1 MAATEPIA
9 IVGSACR
16 FPGDATSPSKL
27 WDLLKDPRDVLT
39 EIPESRFNTKAFY
52 HPDGLHHGTTN
63 VRHSYV
69 LTEDHRLFD
78 AQFFGTKPVE
88 ANSIDPQQRLLLET
102 VYECL
107 ESAGIPM
114 ERLQGSDTGVYV
126 GLMTN
131 DYADLLG
138 RDVQSLPTYFASG
151 TARSILSN
159 RISYFFDW
167 HGPSMTIDT
176 ACSSSLIA
184 LHQAVQSLR
193 SGESSVAVAA
203 GTNLLLGPEQYVA
216 ESKLKMLSP
225 NGRSRMWDK
234 DADGY
239 ARGDGIAAVIL
250 KTLSAALADGDHIEC
265 LIRETGTNQDGRTK
279 GITMPNPVAQA
290 DLIRTTYARA
300 GLDLSKPS
308 DRPQYFEAHGTGTP
322 AGDPVEAEAISTAF
336 FGPSANYYRR
346 SGQELPLYVGSIKT
360 VIGHTEGTAGLAA
373 VLKASLALQC
383 GIIPPNL
390 LLNEL
395 SPTVRPFYNDLEILK
410 SAQDWPELP
419 SGVPRRAS
427 VNSFGFGGAN
437 AHAILETFDSNMS
450 LNAMPCPEAVNMLPF
465 NFSAASEKSL
475 LSTLSSYSEYLKM
488 NQGVNLRDLSWT
500 LTCRRSTLP
509 VRFSVS
515 ASSVEDLEARLDKA
529 TQSSSEIS
537 TGAQISSVH
546 KLKLLGIF
554 TGQGAQWARM
564 GAELLV
570 SSPMAV
576 DCVSRLEKSLQQ
588 LPKEHRPSW
597 SLKEELLKDAASSQ
611 IGKGEFSQPLCTAI
625 QIVLVELLRA
635 ANIQFHT
642 VVGHSS
648 GEIAAAFAANYISAE
663 DAIRIAYYRGWSLQY
678 SGAHNGVQGAMMVA
692 GTSFED
698 AKELCEMPT
707 LDKRICVACSN
718 SSTSVTLSGDAD
730 AIDEAIEIFQDEKK
744 FNRRLKVDKAYHS
757 HHMMPCSD
765 PYVEAVRKCG
775 VHIQSR
781 PSDSA
786 TWISSV
792 YVDDIENVRDNLVD
806 TYWSNNMVNPV
817 LFSQAISYAV
827 GAAGPFDMAL
837 EIGPHPALQGPV
849 KETVQEISGNT
860 IPYSGTLSRNKN
872 DREVFTSSLGS
883 LWATLGENAVDF
895 SSFDRR
901 AGGVGD
907 PPKLMKGLPS
917 YCWDHDRVYWHESRL
932 STTFRAT
939 QEEFHH
945 LLGIRCSDGTIDQLR
960 WRNYL
965 NPREI
970 PWLADHQVQGQM
982 VFPAAGYI
990 SAAVECILRQYAL
1003 ETVQLMDF
1011 HDVIIRQAL
1020 VLEENTGVE
1029 TIFDLKIIERRSDR
1043 VKATFSCY
1051 SAANRTFSSLALHAS
1066 AQIQIVFGKPRQ
1078 DVLPPRKGTY
1088 DRFLDLESDRF
1099 YQSVSNIGFSYTGPF
1114 QALSDLSR
1122 KMDEATGLVAVP
1134 TGDQSERP
1142 LLIHPASLDGAIQS
1156 IMLAYCFPGDG
1167 RLRTIYLPTKI
1178 DCVRINPSGW
1188 VEFGGPGASLPFHSI
1203 VGSAKFSELSGD
1215 VNLFSADGAT
1225 ILQLQGLHT
1234 TPLTPP
1240 TAASDVQLFTEIT
1253 WGNEIPKVSAFDS
1266 DRDWFQENFTLALD
1280 LERLAHFHLKNLDL
1294 SITPTE
1300 RSGATWHHVHM
1311 LSNVKHC
1318 LSLVKSG
1325 QHPFAKSQWANDTKE
1340 DADRILSRYEPGH
1353 SSKYCDLRPDR
1364 NSYPDSIDV
1373 KIIHAVGENFPSVI
1387 RGEKNIMDVLTEE
1400 NMLNEF
1406 YANTL
1411 GIHHYLKEMARMA
1424 GQISYRYPHMSVLE
1438 IGAGAGATTDL
1449 ILKEMNTAFSSYT
1462 YTDISNALFDDAQE
1476 RFSDRLSKMTF
1487 RVLDIEKDVIEQ
1499 GYAEESFDL
1508 IIASLAL
1515 HATKQLEAALSNVRR
1530 LLKPGGYLLLLELTN
1545 PDVMHFGLVLGGLPG
1560 WWMGYDEGR
1569 QNSPLVSIETWEGLM
1584 RKAGFSGIDAI
1595 SPQHPKSPIPFSVI
1609 ATQAVDNRVH
1619 FVREPLALEH
1629 RALGLESLTIIGGK
1643 TSQTSVIVEDIKAA
1657 VARHYNHIRDV
1668 PSLIDLI
1675 SSDLP
1680 FMGTVVSLIEL
1691 DEPMF
1696 KSMSSEKVNS
1706 FKELFKQSKN
1716 IIWVTYGAQGDN
1728 PYANMFTGVQRTLV
1742 SEMDHLH
1749 IQRLNFHSLIEA
1761 NGRLIAQKLLL
1772 LEIAGTWNQNG
1783 ERGRLLW
1790 YDEPELD
1797 FRDGNFLVPR
1807 FRLNQTRN
1815 DRYNSSR
1822 RSIVKEINRDT
1833 SLVSIRWSRTGYRID
1848 ENNIRNTV
1856 SYPDRTEITVTHSL
1870 LRAVKITDDASVFLV
1885 FGTNP
1890 QTGEHVIGA
1899 SESLN
1904 SLVHVPPTWVVRCG
1918 PSVEYGI
1925 QSTISLYIHF
1935 LATAMLDQVPPG
1947 KSLVVL
1953 DPDFSFAS
1961 ILTQRA
1967 SEKGIQLVFLTTADD
1982 ACMWPWVYIHPCAT
1996 KREILENLPLD
2007 IARFVNI
2014 GGDQESMSIIKQCLP
2029 VNCDVQTE
2037 QSLTSEISSSESYGA
2052 TSKVAAQIQAT
2063 WMRIQNEPAPV
2074 NLLRFGRL
2082 YLHELIQNVNP
2093 PTSQFIVEWGDSKL
2107 PAQVQPASVQVRFSS
2122 DKTYWL
2128 VGLTGGLGLSLCQWM
2143 ARQGA
2148 RYIALSS
2155 RNPKVDEVWLRQMA
2169 ARGCTIR
2176 VFSSDITD
2184 RGSVRAT
2191 HRHICGTMPPIAGV
2205 AQGAMVLQDTMFP
2218 DLDLARLE
2226 RVLRPKVD
2234 GSILLDELFSEN
2246 TLEFMIFFS
2255 SMAAAT
2261 GNPGQV
2267 AYNAANMFMASLAA
2281 QRKKRGLAAYAINIG
2296 AVVGNG
2302 YVTRELNMSQ
2312 QNYLYRV
2319 GHSWM
2324 SEQDFH
2330 EVFAE
2335 GVLSCTDP
2343 SGAAELCSGLRIDDD
2358 ESKSWVSNPM
2368 FQHLVFR
2375 SSNLLAGG
2383 KKGKAGIIIK
2393 AQLLEAVSC
2402 QEVIRILEDGF
2413 VLKLQTALQADPD
2426 KPMLDMSPDELGID
2440 SLVAVDLR
2448 SWFLKELAV
2457 DMPVLKIFNAVS
2469 IRELLASAA
2478 ELLSDALIPN
2488 VGDGA
2493 RSFENSQLDD
2503 LNALDVYNEGPESA
2517 NETSADEAGSLT
2529 VEMMESLK
2537 LRHLD
2542 SANAYSGSS
2551 TASLRAGDS
2560 NSEET
2565 EDPASSIY
2573 TDDYGPVVPNRIVQK
2588 KLLMSFGQSRFWF
2601 LNFFVEDKSAFNSTT
2616 TIRLTGRLQIDAFAK
2631 ALESVGEHHEALRT
2645 FFFTDGEKRNMQG
2658 IWATSIL
2665 RLEHGK
2671 IIDENEVDKAARQMK
2686 AHVFDLEQGD
2696 ILRVQL
2702 LSLSPE
2708 QHWIIFGCHHINMD
2722 GVSFENFWSDVE
2734 KAYQG
2739 FPLSSTVLQYP
2750 DFTLRQ
2756 LYEYETGVWADDLD
2770 FWRRQFVELP
2780 PPIPLLPFSR
2790 LQVRPSVSQFRSHT
2804 ALIRLEESLCAKVD
2818 QCCRVFKT
2826 TPFHFYLAIWKILVL
2841 GYLDIDSVCIGV
2853 GDANRTDSDVLN
2865 SIGFFLNILP
2875 VQFMR
2880 KPNQSF
2886 GEALKDIRYVAQN
2899 AFAHS
2904 RVPFDVILNVLY
2916 VTRSASYSPLFQ
2928 IFFNYRRK
2936 IQESRMFCGCRAEGE
2951 LLGAGET
2958 AYDLSLDVVDV
2969 SNGETSLCLSVRK
2982 DLYEM
2987 EHADILVRSYCT
2999 LLRSFVENPATR
3011 VSWPSLYSK
3020 EDVELAVS
3028 LGRGMEMKNQ
3038 WPATIVHR
3046 VDEIARL
3053 YGSRAALK
3061 DQQNH
3066 VLTYS
3071 QMQNRVTIIANELLD
3086 NGVGPGT
3093 PVGIFQSPNI
3103 DWICSLLAILRVGGA
3118 YIPLDKK
3125 VGMNRLTVI
3134 TNDSRLRVILV
3145 DSSTSSEFSLLKSE
3159 ADPIDV
3165 SILRGAAVSP
3175 VPVIAE
3181 PEGTAVIMYTSG
3193 STGTPKAIR
3202 IQHLAWVHKIQGA
3215 IGEWRL
3221 AEGEETILQQSSY
3234 SFDMSLAQ
3242 IFISLCTAGTLLIA
3256 SNLTRSDPVAISD
3269 LIASENVT
3277 VTVGTPAEY
3286 LGWLQHGRLVL
3297 RYSQLRTT
3305 ISGGE
3310 ALSNGLIQQFQL
3322 LDKPDLRL
3330 INAYGPTEATLAC
3343 SSAEVPYTQLD
3354 ATSAMNNLPLST
3366 SPNYSVYIID
3376 GRFNPVP
3383 IGIPG
3388 EVVIGGPCVSQGYLN
3403 EIDTKARFLQDRHA
3417 STFFRD
3423 HGWTTVHRTGDRGKL
3438 CKDGSLIIMGRIEG
3452 DTQVKFGG
3460 IRMDLEDIETTIVR
3474 AAGGKIV
3481 QAVVSV
3487 RTQPD
3492 LEQSKKFQVAF
3503 VVLCDDNPPSQ
3514 PTQFLKNLLAELPM
3528 PQYMRPAAL
3537 IRVDHI
3543 PLTPSGKIDRLAI
3556 NGLPI
3561 PQATHQQAHDTEL
3574 TPSETSL
3581 RHLWQEVL
3589 PQGLVKHFSIGA
3601 TSDFFHVGGSSLALV
3616 NLQGLIKDRLG
3627 VSVPLY
3633 QLFDASA
3640 LHAMA
3645 ARIGN
3650 LSSPIS
3656 NLTVDWEDEV
3666 QISSDVDQ
3674 TTLSFG
3680 AAATPPLGINIV
3692 VLTGSTGFLGKE
3704 ILQQLIDDDR
3714 IMLIHCIA
3722 VRKDRSQLPEIFS
3735 DDKVIVHQGDL
3746 GASQLGLND
3755 PDAISV
3761 FSHADII
3768 IHNGADVSF
3777 MKSYHTLKL
3786 INVASTKELVKL
3798 ALPRRVPFHF
3808 ISSASVARLAH
3819 KDSFGEISVAQYPP
3833 PQVPDDGY
3841 IAAKWVS
3848 EVYLERVSRQFG
3860 LPVWI
3865 HRPSSV
3871 TGPEAPELDLM
3882 SNLMRYIHETKAIPD
3897 SRSWS
3902 GMFDFISVQSA
3913 ASQIIK
3919 SVDSSTAIQPL
3930 SGDVKYIYVSGE
3942 MQIGQEEVQSLMEL
3956 GTGGAFEV
3964 IPVNSWAE
3972 RAEKAGMNALLG
3984 VYLRRVSDG
3993 QVLLPRLIKYSEGTG

>member
-1 MAATEPIA
+1 MMVVTEPIA

-16 FPGDATSPSKL
+16 FPGEATSPSKL
-27 WDLLKDPRDVLT
+27 WDLLKNPRDVLT

-78 AQFFGTKPVE
+78 ARFFGTKPVE
-88 ANSIDPQQRLLLET
+88 AHSIDPQQRLLLET

-114 ERLQGSDTGVYV
+114 EHLQGSDTGVYV

-138 RDVQSLPTYFASG
+138 RDVQNLPTYFASG

-176 ACSSSLIA
+176 ACSSSLVA

-239 ARGDGIAAVIL
+239 ARGDGIAAVIV

-265 LIRETGTNQDGRTK
+265 IIRETGTNQDGRTK

-336 FGPSANYYRR
+336 FGPSAKYYRR
-346 SGQELPLYVGSIKT
+346 PGEEHPLYVGSVKT

-395 SPTVRPFYNDLEILK
+395 SSTVRPFYTDLEILK
-410 SAQDWPELP
+410 SAQDWPQLP
-419 SGVPRRAS
+419 IGVPRRAS

-437 AHAILETFDSNMS
+437 AHAILETFESHMS
-450 LNAMPCPEAVNMLPF
+450 MDVLPRRETVNMLPF

-475 LSTLSSYSEYLKM
+475 LTIMASYSEYLKM
-488 NQGVNLRDLSWT
+488 DQDVNLRDLSWT
-500 LTCRRSTLP
+500 LNCRRSTLP

-515 ASSVEDLEARLDKA
+515 ASSVEDLAAKLHKA
-529 TQSSSEIS
+529 TQSSSETS
-537 TGAQISSVH
+537 TITQNPSVR
-546 KLKLLGIF
+546 KQKLLGIF
-554 TGQGAQWARM
+554 TGQGAQWVRM
-564 GAELLV
+564 GAELLA
-570 SSPMAV
+570 SSPLAI
-576 DCVSRLEKSLQQ
+576 DCVSRLEKSLQK
-588 LPKEHRPSW
+588 LPEEHRPSW

-635 ANIQFHT
+635 AHVQFHT

-648 GEIAAAFAANYISAE
+648 GEIAAAFAAKYISAE

-718 SSTSVTLSGDAD
+718 SSTNVTLSGDAD

-757 HHMMPCSD
+757 PHMMPCSD
-765 PYVEAVRKCG
+765 PYIEAIRKCG
-775 VHIQSR
+775 VRIQSR
-781 PSDSA
+781 PSGSA

-792 YVDDIENVRDNLVD
+792 YVDDVENVRENLID
-806 TYWSNNMVNPV
+806 TYWISNMLSPV
-817 LFSQAISYAV
+817 LFSEAISYAV

-872 DREVFTSSLGS
+872 DCEMFASSLGS
-883 LWATLGENAVDF
+883 LWVSLGESAVDF
-895 SSFDRR
+895 SSFDRK
-901 AGGVGD
+901 AGDTGD
-907 PPKLMKGLPS
+907 APKLIKGLPS

-932 STTFRAT
+932 STTFRAG

-945 LLGIRCSDGTIDQLR
+945 LLGMRCPDGTIDQLR

-970 PWLADHQVQGQM
+970 QWLADHQVQGQM

-990 SAAVECILRQYAL
+990 SAAIECILRQYAL
-1003 ETVQLMDF
+1003 ESVQLIDF
-1011 HDVIIRQAL
+1011 HDVIIGQAL

-1029 TIFDLKIIERRSDR
+1029 TVFDLKITERRSDR
-1043 VKATFSCY
+1043 VKAIFSCH
-1051 SAANRTFSSLALHAS
+1051 SAVNRASSSLALHAS
-1066 AQIQIVFGKPRQ
+1066 AQVQIVLGNPKQ

-1088 DRFLDLESDRF
+1088 DGFLDLESNRF
-1099 YQSVSNIGFSYTGPF
+1099 YQSVSKLGFGYTGPF
-1114 QALSDLSR
+1114 QSLSDLSR

-1134 TGDQSERP
+1134 TDQNERP
-1142 LLIHPASLDGAIQS
+1142 LLVHPASLDGAIQS

-1188 VEFGGPGASLPFHSI
+1188 VELGGPGASLPFHSL

-1215 VNLFSADGAT
+1215 VNLFSADGDT

-1234 TPLTPP
+1234 TPLSPL

-1253 WGNEIPKVSAFDS
+1253 WGYEIPRTSAFDPG
-1266 DRDWFQENFTLALD
+1266 RDWLEESHTLALD
-1280 LERLAHFHLKNLDL
+1280 LERLAHFYLKNLAL
-1294 SITPTE
+1294 STTPTE
-1300 RSGATWHHVHM
+1300 RAGATWHNTHM
-1311 LSNVKHC
+1311 LSNAEHC

-1325 QHPFAKSQWANDTKE
+1325 KHPFAKSQWADDTKE
-1340 DADRILSRYEPGH
+1340 EAYRILSR
-1353 SSKYCDLRPDR
+1353 
-1364 NSYPDSIDV
+1364 YPDSIDV

-1387 RGEKNIMDVLTEE
+1387 RGEKNILDVLTEE
-1400 NMLNEF
+1400 NRLKEF

-1411 GIHHYLKEMARMA
+1411 GVQHCRKEMAQMA
-1424 GQISYRYPHMSVLE
+1424 GQISYRYPHMNVLE
-1438 IGAGAGATTDL
+1438 IRAGAGETANL
-1449 ILKEMNTAFSSYT
+1449 ILHEMNTAFASYT
-1462 YTDISNALFDDAQE
+1462 YTDISTGFFDDAKE

-1487 RVLDIEKDVIEQ
+1487 KVLNIENDIIDQ
-1499 GYAEESFDL
+1499 GYAEKSFDL

-1515 HATKQLEAALSNVRR
+1515 YATKRLEAAFSNIRR
-1530 LLKPGGYLLLLELTN
+1530 LLKPGGYLLLLEPTN
-1545 PDVMHFGLVLGGLPG
+1545 PDVMHFGLVLGGLPD
-1560 WWMGYDEGR
+1560 WWLGYDEGR
-1569 QNSPLVSIETWEGLM
+1569 KKSPLVSVETWEELM
-1584 RKAGFSGIDAI
+1584 RKSNFSGIDAI
-1595 SPQHPKSPIPFSVI
+1595 YPHHPKFPLPFSVM

-1619 FVREPLALEH
+1619 FLREPLALEH
-1629 RALGLESLTIIGGK
+1629 QALGLETLTIIGGK
-1643 TSQTSVIVEDIKAA
+1643 SSQTSVIVKDISAA
-1657 VARHYNHIRDV
+1657 VARHYNHIHNV
-1668 PSLIDLI
+1668 PSVIELIP
-1675 SSDLP
+1675 SDLP
-1680 FMGTVVSLIEL
+1680 FMGTVVSLVEL

-1696 KSMSSEKVNS
+1696 KDMSSEKVKS
-1706 FKELFKQSKN
+1706 FQELFKQSKN
-1716 IIWVTYGAQGDN
+1716 IVWVTYGAQGDN

-1749 IQRLNFHSLIEA
+1749 IQRINFHTLMEA

-1772 LEIAGTWNQNG
+1772 LEIADIWNQNG

-1790 YDEPELD
+1790 YDEPELS
-1797 FRDGNFLVPR
+1797 FKNGNFLVPR
-1807 FRLNQTRN
+1807 FRLDQRRN

-1822 RSIVKEINRDT
+1822 RSMVKQIDRDA
-1833 SLVSIRWSRTGYRID
+1833 SSVSIGWSRLGYRID
-1848 ENNIRNTV
+1848 ENNIRSTV
-1856 SYPDRTEITVTHSL
+1856 SHPDRTDITVTHSL
-1870 LRAVKITDDASVFLV
+1870 LRAVKIADGTSLFLV
-1885 FGTNP
+1885 CGTNS

-1899 SESLN
+1899 SESL
-1904 SLVHVPPTWVVRCG
+1904 SSRVHTPRTWVVLCG
-1918 PSVEYGI
+1918 ESVEHGI
-1925 QSTISLYIHF
+1925 QSTINLYIYF
-1935 LATAMLDQVPPG
+1935 LATAMLDQVLPG

-1967 SEKGIQLVFLTTADD
+1967 SEKGVQLVLLTTADD
-1982 ACMWPWVYIHPCAT
+1982 ACVWPWVHIHPCAT
-1996 KREILENLPLD
+1996 KREILENLPHN

-2014 GGDQESMSIIKQCLP
+2014 GGDQESTSIIKQCLP
-2029 VNCDVQTE
+2029 ANCDVQTE
-2037 QSLTSEISSSESYGA
+2037 QSLTSEVSHSESYDA
-2052 TSKVAAQIQAT
+2052 TSKVATQIQAA
-2063 WMRIQNEPAPV
+2063 WMRIQNEQAPV
-2074 NLLRFGRL
+2074 NPLRFGRL
-2082 YLHELIQNVNP
+2082 CLKELIQNVNP
-2093 PTSQFIVEWGDSKL
+2093 RTSQFVIEWGKSKL
-2107 PAQVQPASVQVRFSS
+2107 LAQLQPASVQVQFAK

-2143 ARQGA
+2143 AGQGA

-2169 ARGCTIR
+2169 ASGCTIR
-2176 VFSSDITD
+2176 VFS
-2184 RGSVRAT
+2184 R
-2191 HRHICGTMPPIAGV
+2191 TMPPIAGV

-2226 RVLRPKVD
+2226 GVLRPKVD
-2234 GSILLDELFSEN
+2234 GSIILDELFSDN

-2255 SMAAAT
+2255 SMAAVT
-2261 GNPGQV
+2261 GNPGQA
-2267 AYNAANMFMASLAA
+2267 AYNAGNMFMTSLAA
-2281 QRKKRGLAAYAINIG
+2281 HRIKRGLATYAINIG

-2335 GVLSCTDP
+2335 GVLSCMDQ
-2343 SGAAELCSGLRIDDD
+2343 SGIAELFSGLRIDDD

-2383 KKGKAGIIIK
+2383 NKGKAGGIIK
-2393 AQLLEAVSC
+2393 AQLLEAISR
-2402 QEVIRILEDGF
+2402 QEVIEILEGGF
-2413 VLKLQTALQADPD
+2413 VLKLQSALQADPD

-2448 SWFLKELAV
+2448 SWFLKELGV
-2457 DMPVLKIFNAVS
+2457 DMPVLKIFNVVS

-2478 ELLSDALIPN
+2478 ELLSYALIPN
-2488 VGDGA
+2488 VNDDA
-2493 RSFENSQLDD
+2493 RLSENSQLDNSHA
-2503 LNALDVYNEGPESA
+2503 LNVQNKGSGAS
-2517 NETSADEAGSLT
+2517 NETSADETGSFT
-2529 VEMMESLK
+2529 VDMIESLK
-2537 LRHLD
+2537 SRHLD
-2542 SANAYSGSS
+2542 LANAHSSSS
-2551 TASLRAGDS
+2551 TASLRAEDS
-2560 NSEET
+2560 NSEDT

-2573 TDDYGPVVPNRIVQK
+2573 TDDYGPVVPNRTVQK
-2588 KLLMSFGQSRFWF
+2588 ILPMSFGQSRFWF
-2601 LNFFVEDKSAFNSTT
+2601 LKFFVEDKSAFNSTT
-2616 TIRLTGRLQIDAFAK
+2616 TIGLYGRLQIDAFAK
-2631 ALESVGEHHEALRT
+2631 AIELVGEHHEALRT
-2645 FFFTDGEKRNMQG
+2645 FFFTDGEKRHMQG
-2658 IWATSIL
+2658 IWTTPIL
-2665 RLEHGK
+2665 RLEHIK
-2671 IIDENEVDKAARQMK
+2671 IIDVNEVDKAAKKMK
-2686 AHVFDLEQGD
+2686 AHVFHLEQGE

-2702 LSLSPE
+2702 LSLSLE

-2722 GVSFENFWSDVE
+2722 GISFENFWSDVE

-2739 FPLSSTVLQYP
+2739 VPLSSTVLQYP

-2756 LYEYETGVWADDLD
+2756 LREYESGAWTSDLD
-2770 FWRRQFVELP
+2770 FWRQEFVELP
-2780 PPIPLLPFSR
+2780 LPIPLLPFSQ
-2790 LQVRPSVSQFRSHT
+2790 LNVRPSVSQFGSHT
-2804 ALIRLEESLCAKVD
+2804 ALIRLEIGLCAKVE

-2826 TPFHFYLAIWKILVL
+2826 TPFHFYLVIWEILVL
-2841 GYLDIDSVCIGV
+2841 RYFDIDSVCIGV
-2853 GDANRTDSDVLN
+2853 GDGNRTDSDVLN
-2865 SIGFFLNILP
+2865 SVGLFLNLLP
-2875 VQFMR
+2875 IRFMR
-2880 KPNQSF
+2880 KPDQSF
-2886 GEALKDIRYVAQN
+2886 GEALKEIRYVTQN

-2904 RVPFDVILNVLY
+2904 RVPFDVILKELY
-2916 VTRSASYSPLFQ
+2916 VTRSASYTPLFQ

-2936 IQESRMFCGCRAEGE
+2936 IQESRTFCGCRAEGE

-2958 AYDLSLDVVDV
+2958 AYDLSLDVVDI
-2969 SNGETSLCLSVRK
+2969 SNGETMLCLSVQK
-2982 DLYEM
+2982 DLYKM
-2987 EHADILVRSYCT
+2987 EHADILVQS
-2999 LLRSFVENPATR
+2999 VEMRNR
-3011 VSWPSLYSK
+3011 
-3020 EDVELAVS
+3020 
-3028 LGRGMEMKNQ
+3028 

-3053 YGSRAALK
+3053 YGSRVALK

-3071 QMQNRVTIIANELLD
+3071 QMQNRVTCIANELLI
-3086 NGVGPGT
+3086 NGVRPGT
-3093 PVGIFQSPNI
+3093 AVGIFQSPSI
-3103 DWICSLLAILRVGGA
+3103 DWICSLMAILRVGGA
-3118 YIPLDKK
+3118 YVPLDKK
-3125 VGMNRLTVI
+3125 VGMNRLRVI
-3134 TNDSRLRVILV
+3134 TNDSRLPVILI
-3145 DSSTSSEFSLLKSE
+3145 DSSTHSEFSLLKSD
-3159 ADPIDV
+3159 ADTIDV
-3165 SILRGAAVSP
+3165 SNLRDATTSP
-3175 VPVIAE
+3175 VSVRAE
-3181 PEGTAVIMYTSG
+3181 PKGTAVIMYTSG
-3193 STGTPKAIR
+3193 STSTAKAIK
-3202 IQHLAWVHKIQGA
+3202 IHHLAWVHKIQGA

-3221 AEGEETILQQSSY
+3221 AEGEEIILQQSSY

-3242 IFISLCTAGTLLIA
+3242 IFLSLCTAGTLVIA
-3256 SNLTRSDPVAISD
+3256 SSLTRSDPIAISA
-3269 LIASENVT
+3269 LIAAENVT
-3277 VTVGTPAEY
+3277 
-3286 LGWLQHGRLVL
+3286 L
-3297 RYSQLRTT
+3297 TT
-3305 ISGGE
+3305 LSAANNHIWGE
-3310 ALSNGLIQQFQL
+3310 ALSNGLIQQFKL
-3322 LDKPDLRL
+3322 LDKSNLRL

-3343 SSAEVPYTQLD
+3343 SSTEVPYAQLD
-3354 ATSAMNNLPLST
+3354 ATSAINNLPLST
-3366 SPNYSVYIID
+3366 SPNYSTYIVD
-3376 GRFNPVP
+3376 SSLNPVP

-3388 EVVIGGPCVSQGYLN
+3388 EVVIGGACVSQGYLN
-3403 EIDTKARFLQDRHA
+3403 EIDTKARFLQDQHA
-3417 STFFRD
+3417 STFFHE
-3423 HGWTTVHRTGDRGKL
+3423 HGWTTIHRTGDRGRL
-3438 CKDGSLIIMGRIEG
+3438 CKDGTLVLMGRIEG
-3452 DTQVKFGG
+3452 DTQVKLGG
-3460 IRMDLEDIETTIVR
+3460 IRMDLEDIEATIVR

-3487 RTQPD
+3487 RTQQD
-3492 LEQSKKFQVAF
+3492 VEQSKMFQVAF
-3503 VVLCDDNPPSQ
+3503 VVLRDDNPPSQ
-3514 PTQFLKNLLAELPM
+3514 PTQFLQNLVAELPV

-3537 IRVDHI
+3537 IQVDYI
-3543 PLTPSGKIDRLAI
+3543 PLTPSGKINRPAI
-3556 NGLPI
+3556 DELPI
-3561 PQATHQQAHDTEL
+3561 PRAAQHQTHDIDLTASEL
-3574 TPSETSL
+3574 SL
-3581 RHLWQEVL
+3581 RHLWHEAL
-3589 PQGLVKHFSIGA
+3589 PQGLAEHYSISA

-3616 NLQGLIKDRLG
+3616 NLQSLLKHRLG

-3633 QLFDASA
+3633 QLFEAST

-3645 ARIGN
+3645 LRIGN
-3650 LSSPIS
+3650 LSSSIS
-3656 NLTVDWEDEV
+3656 NPTVDWEHEL
-3666 QISSDVDQ
+3666 QIAPDLDQ

-3680 AAATPPLGINIV
+3680 ATIFPPQGVNVV

-3704 ILQQLIDDDR
+3704 ILQQLISDDR
-3714 IMLIHCIA
+3714 VMQIHCIA
-3722 VRKDRSQLPEIFS
+3722 VRKEQSQLPEMFS
-3735 DDKVIVHQGDL
+3735 HGKVILHRGDL
-3746 GASQLGLND
+3746 GASQLGLTN
-3755 PDAISV
+3755 PEAISI

-3786 INVASTKELVKL
+3786 INVASTKKLVKL

-3841 IAAKWVS
+3841 VAAKWVS
-3848 EVYLERVSRQFG
+3848 EVYLERVSHQFN

-3871 TGPEAPELDLM
+3871 TGPDAPELDLM
-3882 SNLMRYIHETKAIPD
+3882 SNLMRYIQETKAIPD
-3897 SRSWS
+3897 TGSWS

-3919 SVDSSTAIQPL
+3919 SAESSTAIQPFF
-3930 SGDVKYIYVSGE
+3930 GNVKYIYESGE
-3942 MQIGQEEVQSLMEL
+3942 IQISQEDVQSLMEL
-3956 GTGGAFEV
+3956 GKGASSEV
-3964 IPVNSWAE
+3964 IPVDSWAE
-3972 RAEKAGMNALLG
+3972 RAEKAGMNVLLG
-3984 VYLRRVSDG
+3984 VYLRRISGG
-3993 QVLLPRLIKYSEGTG
+3993 QVLLPRLIKYREETG